1 MIKELLNLNAT
12 DTAEVMFGITTE
24 RLEEMNEGLFI
35 AENEI
40 AINHKD
46 YTAPGTED
54 CPGDGLHVGKALERI
69 LQIAKTPQEELAILY
84 AFPTFIDRSI
94 DAINRALLK
103 GKIQGKHPDAK
114 IITIEL

>member
-12 DTAEVMFGITTE
+12 DTAETMFGITTE

-40 AINHKD
+40 AISHKE
-46 YTAPGTED
+46 YTLLGTEES
-54 CPGDGLHVGKALERI
+54 PGDGLHVGKALERI
-69 LQIAKTPQEELAILY
+69 LQIAKTSQEELAIFY
-84 AFPTFIDRSI
+84 AFATFIEKTIGSI
-94 DAINRALLK
+94 NQQLVK
-103 GKIQGKHPDAK
+103 EKIQGKHPDAK